1 MFKKILAVLTAA
13 VLFTSCAFT
22 ETVNKKIDK
31 AKEKVN
37 EIKKEVSEKIEDDLT
52 PTNIK
57 LAKELGQNVLTA
69 IQNEDVD
76 ALADLFCQYT
86 VEEYGDDL
94 KPEIQNLYDYIDGKI
109 VSHDEIETRKAVGRT
124 TEKDG
129 VVVYTYCAIIE
140 NVITD
145 KGNKYL
151 ISCKGY
157 SVYKDHPELIG
168 FVELYVEDTDKF
180 EYIIDHDN
188 SGYIDESMF
197 SYHVGN
203 MPEEYLI

>member
-1 MFKKILAVLTAA
+1 MYKRLIAVMIAA

-22 ETVNKKIDK
+22 ETVNKKIEK
-31 AKEKVN
+31 VKEKVN

-109 VSHDEIETRKAVGRT
+109 VSHDEIKTREAVGRT

-129 VVVYTYCAIIE
+129 IVIYSYNATIE

-151 ISCKGY
+151 IGCRGY
-157 SVYKDHPELIG
+157 SVYKENPKLVG
-168 FVELYVEDTDKF
+168 FVRLYVQ
-180 EYIIDHDN
+180 
-188 SGYIDESMF
+188 DENKYDLLHQNHETGVDPSKF
-197 SYHVGN
+197 SYQIGHL
-203 MPEEYLI
+203 PEEKNE